1 MKLLWFHKDIAS
13 RTSPYPVSG
22 NESKFFMAHDSFV
35 MNHGLISFIEAK
47 ILDSNK
53 ELKFSIEK
61 IYYEK
66 YFNRSKTNI
75 SAPNVIDFNLHP
87 YL

>member
-1 MKLLWFHKDIAS
+1 MA
-13 RTSPYPVSG
+13 Y
-22 NESKFFMAHDSFV
+22 ESWIM
-35 MNHGLISFIEAK
+35 GLISFIEAK
-47 ILDSNK
+47 ILDSNE

-87 YL
+87 YLWQFCKIRPKVFFPNIGVHISVRIIYML